1 MTDHDRQFET
11 LAAHAGVAPEPV
23 AGGLTPPIHLSS
35 TFEREADGSYP
46 KGYQYGRADN
56 PTRHLLERTLAQL
69 EGGAACAAFSSGQ
82 AAVHALFAA
91 LKPGDRVL
99 LPNDVYHGVRTLILE
114 QFEPWGL
121 KAAFVDLWDEA
132 ATTAAL
138 RGGARLIWAETP
150 SNPLLRI
157 TDIERL
163 AGQARKSGA
172 VLAVDNTWASPALQ
186 QPLALGAHLV
196 MHSTTKY
203 LSGHGDVLGGAL
215 VTRDADEL
223 FARILAV
230 QKNAGAMQAP
240 FDAWLVLRG
249 IRSLGARMRMHCENA
264 QLVAEF
270 LSVREK
276 VTAVHYP
283 GLRSHQGYDVAMR
296 QMRDTGG
303 MLSIQVA
310 GGAAAAM
317 RVASRV
323 KLFTRA
329 TSLGST
335 ESLIEHRRS
344 VEGPHST
351 TPDDL
356 LRLSIGLEHPAD
368 LIEDLDQA
376 LS

>member
-1 MTDHDRQFET
+1 MSKTPRQFDT
-11 LAAHAGVAPEPV
+11 LAAHAGVSPEPV

-35 TFEREADGSYP
+35 TYAREADGSYP
-46 KGYQYGRADN
+46 KGYMYGRADN

-69 EGGAACAAFSSGQ
+69 EGGAAGAAFASGQ
-82 AAVHALFAA
+82 AAVHALFAS
-91 LKPGDRVL
+91 LKPGDRVI
-99 LPNDVYHGVRTLILE
+99 LPNDVYHGVRTLIIE
-114 QFEPWGL
+114 HFAPWGL
-121 KAAFVDLWDEA
+121 QTTFADLWDER
-132 ATTAAL
+132 ATADAL
-138 RGGARLIWAETP
+138 EGGARLIWAETP
-150 SNPLLRI
+150 SNPLVRI

-163 AGQARKSGA
+163 AGQAKKVGA
-172 VLAVDNTWASPALQ
+172 TLAVDNTWATPALQ

-203 LSGHGDVLGGAL
+203 LSGHGDVVGGAL
-215 VTRDADEL
+215 ITRDADEL
-223 FARILAV
+223 WQRILAV
-230 QKNAGAMQAP
+230 QKNAGGLQSP

-249 IRSLGARMRMHCENA
+249 IRSLGARMRVHCENA

-270 LSVREK
+270 LSARK
-276 VTAVHYP
+276 GITAVHYP
-283 GLRSHQGYDVAMR
+283 GLESHPGYSVAMR

-310 GGAAAAM
+310 GGTAAAM
-317 RVASRV
+317 RVAARV
-323 KLFTRA
+323 QLFTRA

>member
-1 MTDHDRQFET
+1 MSKTPRQFDT
-11 LAAHAGVAPEPV
+11 LAAHAGVSPEPV

-35 TFEREADGSYP
+35 TYAREADGSYP
-46 KGYQYGRADN
+46 KGYMYGRADN

-69 EGGAACAAFSSGQ
+69 EGGAAGAAFASGQ
-82 AAVHALFAA
+82 AAVHALFAS
-91 LKPGDRVL
+91 LKPGDRVI
-99 LPNDVYHGVRTLILE
+99 LPNDVYHGVRTLIIE
-114 QFEPWGL
+114 HFAPWGL
-121 KAAFVDLWDEA
+121 QTTFADLWDER
-132 ATTAAL
+132 ATADAL
-138 RGGARLIWAETP
+138 EGGARLIWAETP
-150 SNPLLRI
+150 SNPLVRI

-163 AGQARKSGA
+163 AGQAKKVGA
-172 VLAVDNTWASPALQ
+172 TLAVDNTWATPALQ

-203 LSGHGDVLGGAL
+203 LSGHGDVVGGAL
-215 VTRDADEL
+215 ITRDADEL
-223 FARILAV
+223 WQRILAV
-230 QKNAGAMQAP
+230 QKNAGGLQSP

-249 IRSLGARMRMHCENA
+249 IRSLGARMRVHCENA

-270 LSVREK
+270 LSARK
-276 VTAVHYP
+276 GITAVHYP
-283 GLRSHQGYDVAMR
+283 GLEAHPGYSVAMR

-317 RVASRV
+317 RVAARV
-323 KLFTRA
+323 QLFTRA

>member
-1 MTDHDRQFET
+1 MSDTPRQFET
-11 LAAHAGVAPEPV
+11 LAAHAGIVPEPV

-35 TFEREADGSYP
+35 TYAREADGSYP
-46 KGYQYGRADN
+46 KGYMYGRADN
-56 PTRHLLERTLAQL
+56 PTRHLLETTLAQL
-69 EGGAACAAFSSGQ
+69 EGGAAGAAFSSGQ

-91 LKPGDRVL
+91 LKPGARVI
-99 LPNDVYHGVRTLILE
+99 LPSDVYHGVRTLILE

-121 KAAFVDLWDEA
+121 KATFADLWDEK
-132 ATTAAL
+132 ATADAL
-138 RGGARLIWAETP
+138 KGGVQLIWAETP

-157 TDIERL
+157 TDLERL
-163 AGQARKSGA
+163 AGQARKAGA

-186 QPLALGAHLV
+186 RPLALGAHLV

-215 VTRDADEL
+215 ITREADEL

-230 QKNAGAMQAP
+230 QKNAGAMQSP

-270 LSVREK
+270 LSARQGI
-276 VTAVHYP
+276 TAVHYP
-283 GLRSHQGYDVAMR
+283 GLQSHAGYEVAMR
-296 QMRDTGG
+296 QMKDTGG

-317 RVASRV
+317 RVAARV

-335 ESLIEHRRS
+335 ESLLEHRRS

-356 LRLSIGLEHPAD
+356 LRLSVGLEHPAD
-368 LIEDLDQA
+368 LIDDLDQA